1 MHGLF
6 NLALERYLRQ
16 TFGGDCWHRI
26 AGQASLPFQSFEP
39 LEIYDLAMTVA
50 VIDAASIV
58 LNRGPDAIL
67 EDLGNFLVHGPHGE
81 RLRRLLRFGG
91 VGFRDFLHSLEE
103 LPARAQLVLPDL
115 RLPDLVLQEMGEA
128 EFTLAIGAPFDG
140 AAYVMMGLLRA
151 MADDY
156 GALALLEMR
165 PKGAEGEIIHVHLLD
180 EGYAVGRHFELAA
193 MGA

>member
-6 NLALERYLRQ
+6 NLALELYLRE
-16 TFGGDCWHRI
+16 TFGLDRWHRI
-26 AGQASLPFQSFEP
+26 AAQAALPFQSFEP
-39 LEIYDLAMTVA
+39 LATYDLALTVD
-50 VIDAASIV
+50 VISSASI
-58 LNRGPDAIL
+58 LLDRPSDAIL
-67 EDLGNFLVHGPHGE
+67 EDLGTFLVSGQHGE

-103 LPARAQLVLPDL
+103 LPARAQLALPDL
-115 RLPDLVLQEMGEA
+115 RLPDMVLQEMGGA

-140 AAYVMMGLLRA
+140 AGYVMIGLLRA

-156 GALALLEMR
+156 GALALLEMQVR
-165 PKGAEGEIIHVHLLD
+165 GAAGDVIHVHLLD

>member
-6 NLALERYLRQ
+6 NLVLELYLRE
-16 TFGGDCWHRI
+16 TFGIDRWHRI
-26 AGQASLPFQSFEP
+26 AGQAALPFQSFEP
-39 LEIYDLAMTVA
+39 LATYDLALTVD
-50 VIDAASIV
+50 VISAASTI
-58 LNRGPDAIL
+58 LGRPSDAIL
-67 EDLGNFLVHGPHGE
+67 EDLGTFLVLGPHGE

-103 LPARAQLVLPDL
+103 LPARAQLALPDL
-115 RLPDLVLQEMGEA
+115 CLPDLVLQEMGAA

-140 AAYVMMGLLRA
+140 AGYVMIGLLRA

-156 GALALLEMR
+156 GVLALLEMR
-165 PKGAEGEIIHVHLLD
+165 SKGAEGEVIHVHLLD

-193 MGA
+193 VGA

>member
-6 NLALERYLRQ
+6 NLALELYLRE
-16 TFGGDCWHRI
+16 TFGLDRWHRI
-26 AGQASLPFQSFEP
+26 AAQAALPFQSFEP
-39 LEIYDLAMTVA
+39 LATYDLALTVD
-50 VIDAASIV
+50 VIHAASA
-58 LNRGPDAIL
+58 LLQRPSDALL
-67 EDLGNFLVHGPHGE
+67 EDLGTFLVSGQHGE

-103 LPARAQLVLPDL
+103 LPARAQLALPDL
-115 RLPDLVLQEMGEA
+115 CLPDLVLQEMGEA

-140 AAYVMMGLLRA
+140 AGYVMIGLLRA

-165 PKGAEGEIIHVHLLD
+165 SKGAEGEVVHVHLLD
-180 EGYAVGRHFELAA
+180 EGYAAGRHFELAA